1 MARITYVKSAQQRY
15 ETVPVI
21 DPATGQQKQTP
32 VISKRTGE
40 QKVTK
45 NGRPVFLR
53 VTEVDK
59 TRPKPNIVCEKCGTE
74 IEPGMPY
81 KHITPK
87 SGPYGGRQRNR
98 CMPCPTWRPSE
109 TTGSQHLAAIYGA
122 QEAAED
128 SLAEWEA
135 DQGVDALSEI
145 LTALAEGLGEAV
157 ESYNESADN
166 IEDGFGHE
174 TSMSAELREKAE
186 SVESAAS
193 DIESAADEL
202 EEFDEDAATDEAEGE
217 IDEVDEDEIRAD
229 VENDW
234 GDQIDDHDHSVV
246 CGSSGSEHYLCSY
259 NEREE
264 AVAEAI
270 KAAHA
275 ERAAEV
281 EQAVTDKRDEW
292 ADEQRTIVEDAIQTD
307 VGV

>member
-202 EEFDEDAATDEAEGE
+202 EEFDEDTATDEAEGE
-217 IDEVDEDEIRAD
+217 IDEVD
-229 VENDW
+229 
-234 GDQIDDHDHSVV
+234 
-246 CGSSGSEHYLCSY
+246 
-259 NEREE
+259 
-264 AVAEAI
+264 
-270 KAAHA
+270 
-275 ERAAEV
+275 
-281 EQAVTDKRDEW
+281 
-292 ADEQRTIVEDAIQTD
+292 
-307 VGV
+307 